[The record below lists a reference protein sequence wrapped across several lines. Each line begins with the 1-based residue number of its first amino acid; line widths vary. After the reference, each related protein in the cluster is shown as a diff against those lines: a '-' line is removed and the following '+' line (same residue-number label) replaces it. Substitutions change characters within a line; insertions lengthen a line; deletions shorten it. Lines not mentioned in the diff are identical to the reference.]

1 MESLPDGREVYRG
14 LLVQD
19 LRRSA
24 VRNMIDA
31 GVAEKVAMEI
41 SGYKRREV
49 FDPYNVVSAEQI
61 HEAMQKVR
69 EKAGHTAKEE

>member
-1 MESLPDGREVYRG
+1 
-14 LLVQD
+14 
-19 LRRSA
+19 
-24 VRNMIDA
+24 MIDA
-31 GVAEKVAMEI
+31 GVAEEIAREI
-41 SGYKRREV
+41 SGYKRRRV

>member
-1 MESLPDGREVYRG
+1 
-14 LLVQD
+14 
-19 LRRSA
+19 
-24 VRNMIDA
+24 MIDA

-49 FDPYNVVSAEQI
+49 FDPYKVVSTKQL

-69 EKAGHTAKEE
+69 ERAGLTSKEN